1 MSRGST
7 HKMYYTHY
15 TTQVTSS
22 LYFWVSLDKL
32 NIMWHTVN
40 RARGRGQGHQVG
52 RAGGASQPARETE
65 RKTHTK
71 RTTHNTNTTHNDTH
85 TLHTTSVAPTY
96 LGRAPYP
103 PTYLPHAV

>member
-1 MSRGST
+1 
-7 HKMYYTHY
+7 MYYTHH
-15 TTQVTSS
+15 TTQVISS

-32 NIMWHTVN
+32 NIMWHTIN
-40 RARGRGQGHQVG
+40 RPRGRGQGHQAG

-103 PTYLPHAV
+103 PTYLSCTV